1 VNGFLVDTNV
11 PSELIRARP
20 DPNVKNWIYTQDEQ
34 SLYLSAVSIGELR
47 RGIVILPPSKRRTDL
62 EQWLENELIPRF
74 KNRVLPVTQNIANLW
89 GTLDGQRKLKGMPLA
104 MADGMIAATA
114 IEHNLIL
121 VTRNVNDFAH
131 LRVVLLNPWN
141 IP

>member
-1 VNGFLVDTNV
+1 MNGFLVDTNV

>member
-1 VNGFLVDTNV
+1 MNGFLVDTNV

-89 GTLDGQRKLKGMPLA
+89 GTLEGR
-104 MADGMIAATA
+104 
-114 IEHNLIL
+114 
-121 VTRNVNDFAH
+121 DF
-131 LRVVLLNPWN
+131 
-141 IP
+141 